1 MIEITNKKRHPV
13 QLVVRSRKAPRA
25 FTTKNVPGVGA
36 GKNVIRLEDELHTE
50 YIDRLQKM
58 GLISVRHIQN

>member
-1 MIEITNKKRHPV
+1 MIEVTNKKKHPV

-25 FTTKNVPGVGA
+25 FTTLNVPGVGG
-36 GKNVIRLEDELHTE
+36 GKNVVRLEDELHTE

-58 GLISVRHIQN
+58 GLVSVRHIQN